1 MNTINNVDIAMQIV
15 TMPRRFHSLGN
26 ISIFSLLEETGYF
39 ELHDQISEDDIRT
52 ALLCCPECVQEW
64 IQYSE
69 DKRSSSGWYLTLND
83 EGLYETA
90 YFDIKA
96 VPNTT
101 NRIQYESAVD
111 ACAAFIKHE
120 IESIRSGK

>member
-1 MNTINNVDIAMQIV
+1 MQIV

-39 ELHDQISEDDIRT
+39 ELHDQISADDIRT
-52 ALLCCPECVQEW
+52 ALLYCPECVQEW

-101 NRIQYESAVD
+101 NRVQYKDAID

-120 IESIRSGK
+120 IESIRAGKGARRGQS

>member
-1 MNTINNVDIAMQIV
+1 MQIV

-26 ISIFSLLEETGYF
+26 ISIFSLLQETGYF

-52 ALLCCPECVQEW
+52 ALLCCRECIQEW

-83 EGLYETA
+83 EDLYEIA
-90 YFDIKA
+90 FLDIKG

-101 NRIQYESAVD
+101 NQVRYESAID

-120 IESIRSGK
+120 IESIRCDK

>member
-1 MNTINNVDIAMQIV
+1 MQIV
-15 TMPRRFHSLGN
+15 TIPRRFHSLGS

-39 ELHDQISEDDIRT
+39 ELHDQISEHDIRT

-90 YFDIKA
+90 YFNVKA

-101 NRIQYESAVD
+101 NRVQYENAID

-120 IESIRSGK
+120 IESIRSDK

>member
-1 MNTINNVDIAMQIV
+1 MNTINNVDIAMQIA

-26 ISIFSLLEETGYF
+26 ISIFRLLEETGYF
-39 ELHDQISEDDIRT
+39 ELYDRISEHDIRT
-52 ALLCCPECVQEW
+52 ALLCCSECVQEW

-101 NRIQYESAVD
+101 DRVQYESAVD